1 MALGSASMHS
11 SANSNYY
18 YYYYYY
24 YYCYTRGLHYI

>member
-24 YYCYTRGLHYI
+24 YYYLDRVYVT